1 MLKLGRVDLR
11 HRRDRSHLNIKI
23 GAIIQE
29 GLQDLALQF
38 ASGWDPNFHALTLIS
53 MSGKQAS
60 AKLQFAR
67 LAYGA
72 STTSGD
78 SLDFGE
84 VRQVID
90 TLFEGGKVKVHWN
103 VQTHTVGRSF
113 VKILAN
119 LVLIAADCIPRGGS
133 LTVHITDQDGRQTLK
148 ISSEGDRAKL
158 NEDVG
163 RALKD
168 ELEGEELNPR
178 SIQPFLT
185 GLLAREEGLRIE
197 DRCEENAVT
206 FLVNAD

>member
-1 MLKLGRVDLR
+1 MSSELRLAALLCSRVCHDLI
-11 HRRDRSHLNIKI
+11 SPVSALNNGI
-23 GAIIQE
+23 E
-29 GLQDLALQF
+29 VLA
-38 ASGWDPNFHALTLIS
+38 DDDDEEMREHALTLIS

-90 TLFEGGKVKVHWN
+90 TLFESGKVNVRWN

-133 LTVHITDQDGRQTLK
+133 LTVQIADQDDRQTLK
-148 ISSEGDRAKL
+148 IAADGDRAKL
-158 NEDVG
+158 NDDVG

-185 GLLAREEGLRIE
+185 GLLAREEGLRIQ
-197 DRCEENAVT
+197 DRCIENSVT

>member
-1 MLKLGRVDLR
+1 MSSELRLAALLCSRVCHDLI
-11 HRRDRSHLNIKI
+11 SPVSALNNGI
-23 GAIIQE
+23 E
-29 GLQDLALQF
+29 VLA
-38 ASGWDPNFHALTLIS
+38 DDDDDEMREHALTLIS

>member
-1 MLKLGRVDLR
+1 MSSELRLAALLCSRVCHDLI
-11 HRRDRSHLNIKI
+11 SPVSALNNGI
-23 GAIIQE
+23 E
-29 GLQDLALQF
+29 VLA
-38 ASGWDPNFHALTLIS
+38 DDDDDEMREHALTLIS

-72 STTSGD
+72 SSTAGD

-84 VRQVID
+84 VRHVID
-90 TLFEGGKVKVHWN
+90 TLFESGKVKVEWK
-103 VQTHTVGRSF
+103 VETHSVGRSF

-119 LVLIAADCIPRGGS
+119 LILIAADCIPRGGS
-133 LTVHITDQDGRQTLK
+133 LTVQIADDKDDQTLK
-148 ISSEGDRAKL
+148 LVATGDRAKL

-168 ELEGEELNPR
+168 ELDGEELNPR

-185 GLLAREEGLRIE
+185 GLLAREENLDIQHQCDE
-197 DRCEENAVT
+197 DVVT
-206 FLVNAD
+206 FSVNAA

>member
-1 MLKLGRVDLR
+1 MSSELRLAALLCSRVCHDLI
-11 HRRDRSHLNIKI
+11 SPVSALNNGI
-23 GAIIQE
+23 E
-29 GLQDLALQF
+29 VLA
-38 ASGWDPNFHALTLIS
+38 DDDDDEMREHALTLIS

-90 TLFEGGKVKVHWN
+90 TLFESGKVQVVWQ
-103 VQTHTVGRSF
+103 VETHTVGRSF

-119 LVLIAADCIPRGGS
+119 LILIAADCIPRGGS
-133 LTVHITDQDGRQTLK
+133 LTVQITDHDDRQTLK
-148 ISSEGDRAKL
+148 IVADGDRAKL
-158 NEDVG
+158 NDDVG
-163 RALKD
+163 RALQD
-168 ELEGEELNPR
+168 ELEGDELNPR

-185 GLLAREEGLRIE
+185 GLLAREEGLQIQHQSE
-197 DRCEENAVT
+197 DNVVT
-206 FLVNAD
+206 FLVNAS

>member
-1 MLKLGRVDLR
+1 MSSELRLAALLCSRVCHDLI
-11 HRRDRSHLNIKI
+11 SPVSALNNGI
-23 GAIIQE
+23 E
-29 GLQDLALQF
+29 VLA
-38 ASGWDPNFHALTLIS
+38 DDDDDEMREHALTLIS

-90 TLFEGGKVKVHWN
+90 TLFESGKVKVEWN
-103 VQTHTVGRSF
+103 VETHTVSRSI

-133 LTVHITDQDGRQTLK
+133 LTVKIVDQDDRQTLE
-148 ISSEGDRAKL
+148 IAADGDRAKL

-163 RALKD
+163 RALGD

-185 GLLAREEGLRIE
+185 GLLAREEGLRIQ
-197 DRCEENAVT
+197 DRCEEGKVT
-206 FLVNAD
+206 FLVNTD

>member
-1 MLKLGRVDLR
+1 MSSELRLAALLCSRVCHDLI
-11 HRRDRSHLNIKI
+11 SPVSALNNGI
-23 GAIIQE
+23 E
-29 GLQDLALQF
+29 VLA
-38 ASGWDPNFHALTLIS
+38 DDDDDEMREHALTLIS

-72 STTSGD
+72 SSTAGE

-90 TLFEGGKVKVHWN
+90 TLFDGGKVKVDWQ
-103 VQTHTVGRSF
+103 VQSHSVGRSI

-133 LTVHITDQDGRQTLK
+133 LTVEVIDQNEAQTLK
-148 ISSEGDRAKL
+148 LIAKGDRAKL
-158 NEDVG
+158 NDDVG

-168 ELEGEELNPR
+168 ELDSDELNPR

-185 GLLAREEGLRIE
+185 GLLAREEDLQVQHASDE
-197 DRCEENAVT
+197 DVVT
-206 FLVNAD
+206 FSVTSA